1 MYRRK
6 EKMTPGFYRVYLQLW
21 VLYIIHNP
29 FIWAYRSA
37 VTVRTWSTLLLEN
50 LSMIARFISEME
62 VNCMEYHFVF
72 RVCTISPLSPPPN
85 SVFSLVPPFV
95 MRSVL
100 VGWGFLGSKMAD
112 LRERENGVWG
122 RKRGNRANPG
132 YLDLRCKLTTTHNCV
147 RFS

>member
-72 RVCTISPLSPPPN
+72 RVCTISPLSPPPKLRFFARPAICN
-85 SVFSLVPPFV
+85 AE
-95 MRSVL
+95 RSRWM
-100 VGWGFLGSKMAD
+100 GIPRIKDGGP
-112 LRERENGVWG
+112 ERA
-122 RKRGNRANPG
+122 RKRSLGEKERKSCKPRIPRFTLQINDDPQ
-132 YLDLRCKLTTTHNCV
+132 LRKV
-147 RFS
+147 